1 MQFSD
6 FWGGGEVSETVSH
19 DVALLVYSM
28 IFRLVWP

>member
-6 FWGGGEVSETVSH
+6 FWGGEVSETVSH